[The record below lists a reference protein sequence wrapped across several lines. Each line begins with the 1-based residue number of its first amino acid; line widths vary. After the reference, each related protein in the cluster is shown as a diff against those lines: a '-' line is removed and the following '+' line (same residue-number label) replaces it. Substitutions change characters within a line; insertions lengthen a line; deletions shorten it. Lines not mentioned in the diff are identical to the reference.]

1 MAYTDNTA
9 PVKRSKKTMTDGE
22 LCALIDHERANG
34 IGYAD

>member
-1 MAYTDNTA
+1 MAE
-9 PVKRSKKTMTDGE
+9 KSKKMSDGE

>member
-1 MAYTDNTA
+1 MAE
-9 PVKRSKKTMTDGE
+9 KFKKMTDGE

>member
-1 MAYTDNTA
+1 MAE
-9 PVKRSKKTMTDGE
+9 KSKKMSDRE